1 MSDKSDSEEA
11 ETTLRFMS
19 KPDKTVDE
27 PKKPSPIKSVK
38 EEVAQKVLLHA
49 KVSHKRLALLI
60 KKSDELVE

>member
-1 MSDKSDSEEA
+1 
-11 ETTLRFMS
+11 MS